1 MVLSGTVP
9 RIDRADNRPG
19 RRRELREVGM
29 LGMDRQFDCDNDIRA
44 VEIEMR
50 TADASQSP
58 ENKKNELINALN
70 HAIVNNNKR

>member
-1 MVLSGTVP
+1 
-9 RIDRADNRPG
+9 
-19 RRRELREVGM
+19 M